1 MTAQTILPAN
11 TLSSGFDVANSLR
24 FNDDSSDYLSQT
36 YSSSGN
42 QRTFTISF
50 WFKRGNLANGNI
62 YTYQDASNEIR
73 SEFILYDDYMKIV
86 FNPTGSEWSA
96 DMIVQENG
104 TNVLFRDTSAW
115 YHVVMAIDTTQGTEA
130 NRIKVYINGN
140 QKAMSA
146 YPSENF
152 DTGYNT
158 DIVHSVGSY
167 IHAAN
172 TFFDGYFAEFCV
184 IDGSQLAATSFGE
197 FDEDSAIWKPKNPAG
212 LTFGTNGFYLQF
224 KESGTSANAS
234 GMGADTSGNDHHFTV
249 HNLTADSQ
257 TTDTCTNNFAT
268 LNVNNGTGSRTSNDV
283 YTEGNT
289 IVVPSS
295 HDNYT
300 TTFAT
305 MGAKN
310 GKWYWEAQ
318 SIVEGTASNAYYPR
332 TIGIMTD
339 NNPLT
344 ASTLGQDEFS
354 WDVVYNS
361 GNWDASHNNSV
372 VVNDMS
378 TNRTSGNILQFA
390 LDLDNGKFY
399 FGIGGSYL
407 NSGDPTTGSTGTGAI
422 HTLSAADL
430 SNFIIPAVTNATTGT
445 YYKFNFGNPAFSI
458 SSGNADANGYGNF
471 EYAVPSGYFAWC
483 SKNLAENG

>member
-11 TLSSGFDVANSLR
+11 TLSSGYDVANSLR
-24 FNDDSSDYLSQT
+24 FNTASTDYL
-36 YSSSGN
+36 N
-42 QRTFTISF
+42 RTAVTGTSRRKFTISVWVKIQNGGDINHFSSFEDGNNRFFF
-50 WFKRGNLANGNI
+50 WVATGIVRVLNTTGGTDNL
-62 YTYQDASNEIR
+62 DLR
-73 SEFILYDDYMKIV
+73 
-86 FNPTGSEWSA
+86 
-96 DMIVQENG
+96 
-104 TNVLFRDTSAW
+104 TNRVLRDSSAW
-115 YHVVMAIDTTQGTEA
+115 YHLVLQIDSTHGNA
-130 NRIKVYINGN
+130 SFRARLYINGV
-140 QKAMSA
+140 QETSFATAS
-146 YPSENF
+146 YPSQNADLEVGTSSHTIDIGRYGGGGDEFN
-152 DTGYNT
+152 GYMCEY
-158 DIVHSVGSY
+158 VHLDGLD
-167 IHAAN
+167 HAAS
-172 TFFDGYFAEFCV
+172 F
-184 IDGSQLAATSFGE
+184 FGE
-197 FDEDSAIWKPKNPAG
+197 FDDDSGIWKPKDVSDF
-212 LTFGTNGFYLQF
+212 TFGNNGFYLEF
-224 KESGTSANAS
+224 KQSGTSQNSS
-234 GMGADTSGNDHHFTV
+234 GLGADTSGEDHHFAV
-249 HNLTADSQ
+249 NNLTAIDQ

-268 LNVNNGTGSRTSNDV
+268 LNPNNGTGSRTQNDT
-283 YTEGNT
+283 YSEGNT
-289 IVVPSS
+289 IMIPAN

-344 ASTLGQDEFS
+344 ASTLGQDQFS

-372 VVNDMS
+372 VVDNMS
-378 TNRTSGNILQFA
+378 TDRTSGNILQFA

-430 SNFIIPAVTNATTGT
+430 GNFIIPAVTNATTGT

-458 SSGNADANGYGNF
+458 SSGNADANGHGNF
-471 EYAVPSGYFAWC
+471 EYAPPSGYFAWC
-483 SKNLAENG
+483 SKNLAEFG

>member
-50 WFKRGNLANGNI
+50 WFKRSNVVSGNI

-73 SEFILYDDYMKIV
+73 SEFILVSNTLKIV
-86 FNPTGSEWSA
+86 FNPTGSQWSS

-104 TNVLFRDTSAW
+104 ANYLFRDHSAW

-249 HNLTADSQ
+249 HNLTAVDQS
-257 TTDTCTNNFAT
+257 TDTCTNNFCVMNPND
-268 LNVNNGTGSRTSNDV
+268 NVHGGGTFENGNLQVTSRNTG
-283 YTEGNT
+283 YTYNT
-289 IVVPSS
+289 G
-295 HDNYT
+295 
-300 TTFAT
+300 TFGVA
-305 MGAKN
+305 G
-310 GKWYWEAQ
+310 GKWYWEVKWSAQ
-318 SIVEGTASNAYYPR
+318 
-332 TIGIMTD
+332 D
-339 NNPLT
+339 
-344 ASTLGQDEFS
+344 
-354 WDVVYNS
+354 
-361 GNWDASHNNSV
+361 
-372 VVNDMS
+372 
-378 TNRTSGNILQFA
+378 
-390 LDLDNGKFY
+390 
-399 FGIGGSYL
+399 
-407 NSGDPTTGSTGTGAI
+407 TGSTNQVLIGVAKRPSSSTTNYLGV
-422 HTLSAADL
+422 SAWGYGYQGSNGYVLL
-430 SNFIIPAVTNATTGT
+430 SNSNLITYASYSVGDIVGVALDMDNNRLYFSKNGTYNNSSDPANGTNPISITAPDSTNADSGFYFPAFGDGNNNLVETGQ
-445 YYKFNFGNPAFSI
+445 FNFGGGSVHAI
-458 SSGNADANGYGNF
+458 SSGNADANGFGNF
-471 EYAVPSGYFAWC
+471 EYAVPSGYLALC
-483 SKNLAENG
+483 TKNLAENS